1 VKIVFTSQAVFN
13 DFVPGP
19 HKPGKVFVFSDNL
32 SWQSIDGTAV
42 AGLAGT
48 HSGTHTIL
56 RITKPNDGALAQDI
70 VVWQYEATF
79 VLNAVAHPGQQLA
92 GQVTAR
98 GVWYATHTQLVD
110 AQGQPLNPQQRRH
123 AVTGG
128 TGPYRDVRGQGFETP
143 FAGTT
148 KTLEL
153 DL

>member
-1 VKIVFTSQAVFN
+1 VKNVFTSQAVFN

-48 HSGTHTIL
+48 HSGTHMIL
-56 RITKPNDGALAQDI
+56 RIADANDGALANSI
-70 VVWQYEATF
+70 IVWQYEATF